1 MNNFFERRYIIAGIF
16 ITVIL
21 ILLARLYYI
30 QIVDDRYL
38 TIANGNVIKRFVQFP
53 ARGVIVDRNDKILVT
68 NELVYEVSV
77 IPKDVKPFD
86 TLEFCRLIDITKED
100 FDERLRKARTHSPNL
115 SSAFEKQ
122 LSPKLYAS
130 LQERMSEFSGF
141 TVQPHPIR
149 AYPDSIA
156 AQFLGY
162 IGEVNEEKLKVVGDY
177 YHAGD
182 YIGITGV
189 EKQYEEVLRGQR
201 GVKNM
206 LVNSRG
212 VPQGAFENGAR
223 DTVPIPG
230 ERLTSSLDIRLQKL
244 GETLMQNKVG
254 SIVAIEPSTGEILC
268 FVSSPTYNPNL
279 MSGKA
284 RTKNFGTLYKNP
296 YNPFSIRP
304 TQARYM
310 PGSSFK
316 PLSAL
321 IALQEGIITPANT
334 YNCPGVYRS
343 ITGGRT
349 MKCTHIH
356 GVVNLSGAIAGSCNG
371 YFSWVFE
378 KIMNARG
385 GKATEASYRDWRDK
399 VKKLGIGVKLG
410 VDLPDEK
417 SGILASADFYND
429 RYRRGGWRS
438 STILSLAIGQGEVE
452 ATPLQLANIEAT
464 IANRGFFY
472 KPHLIKAIAGKQV
485 IKEEYLEKNYVGV
498 DGQYFEQV
506 INGMQRVVDDGT
518 AAGSKIPGI
527 VMCGKTGT
535 VQNSYRNGKDH
546 SVFVAFAPRD
556 NPKIA
561 IAVIVE
567 NSGDGGTY
575 AAPIASFIVE
585 KYLKDSI
592 SKRPSGIYPEYYI
605 EKNLLP
611 ELKAPAPKTNVP
623 ADSAKKEVV
632 KVSRKPNNKTANA
645 PTRKT
650 NPGVKLTA
658 ILTKLIDDEYPAA

>member
-1 MNNFFERRYIIAGIF
+1 MNNFFERRYIISGIF
-16 ITVIL
+16 ITVVL

-53 ARGVIVDRNDKILVT
+53 ARGVILDRNQKVLVT
-68 NELVYEVSV
+68 NELVYEISV
-77 IPKDVKPFD
+77 VPKDVKAFD
-86 TLEFCRLIDITKED
+86 TLEFCRLIEITKED
-100 FDERLRKARTHSPNL
+100 FDERLRKAKVYSPNL

-122 LSPKLYAS
+122 LSQKLHAS
-130 LQERMSEFSGF
+130 LQERMSEFPGF

-149 AYPDSIA
+149 TYPDSTA

-162 IGEVNEEKLKVVGDY
+162 IGEVTPEKLEKLGDY

-212 VPQGAFENGAR
+212 VPQGSFENGAR
-223 DTVPIPG
+223 DTVPVPG
-230 ERLTSSLDIRLQKL
+230 KRLTSSLDIRLQKL
-244 GETLMQNKVG
+244 GETLLKNKVG

-268 FVSSPTYNPNL
+268 FVSSPTYDPNMMTGRGRSANYRAL
-279 MSGKA
+279 HS
-284 RTKNFGTLYKNP
+284 NP

-304 TQARYM
+304 IQARYM

-321 IALQEGIITPANT
+321 VALQDGIITPSTT
-334 YNCPGVYRS
+334 YDCPGTYRS
-343 ITGGRT
+343 MTGRRP
-349 MKCTHIH
+349 MKCTHVH
-356 GVVNLSGAIAGSCNG
+356 GRVNLSGAIAGSCNG

-385 GKATEASYRDWRDK
+385 LKATEASYIDWRNK
-399 VKKLGIGVKLG
+399 IKKLGIGVKLD
-410 VDLPDEK
+410 VDLPDER
-417 SGILASADFYND
+417 SGLLASADFYNKT
-429 RYRRGGWRS
+429 YRKGGWRS

-452 ATPLQLANIEAT
+452 ATPLQMANIECT
-464 IANRGFFY
+464 IANRGYFY
-472 KPHLIKAIAGKQV
+472 KPHLIKSIGDKQI
-485 IKEEYLEKNYVGV
+485 IKEEYLKKNYVGV
-498 DGQYFEQV
+498 DAEYFEQV
-506 INGMQRVVDDGT
+506 INGMQSVVDYGT

-535 VQNSYRNGKDH
+535 VQNASRNGEDH

-592 SKRPSGIYPEYYI
+592 SRRPSGIYPEYYI

-611 ELKAPAPKTNVP
+611 EPKVKAPKINLP
-623 ADSAKKEVV
+623 ADTAKKEVV
-632 KVSRKPNNKTANA
+632 KINRQPDSKKRGLPKGKPNQ
-645 PTRKT
+645 
-650 NPGVKLTA
+650 GVKLTA
-658 ILTKLIDDEYPAA
+658 ITKLNDDEYPAA

>member
-16 ITVIL
+16 ITVVL

-30 QIVDDRYL
+30 QIVDDQYL
-38 TIANGNVIKRFVQFP
+38 TIANGNVIKRFIQYP
-53 ARGVIVDRNDKILVT
+53 ARGVIVDRNEKVLVT
-68 NELVYEVSV
+68 NELVYEVSIV
-77 IPKDVKPFD
+77 TKDVKPFD
-86 TLEFCRLIDITKED
+86 TLEFCRLIDITKDD
-100 FDERLRKARTHSPNL
+100 FDERFKDAKIKSPN
-115 SSAFEKQ
+115 APYPFEKQ
-122 LSPKLYAS
+122 LSTALYAS
-130 LQERMSEFSGF
+130 LQERMSEFPGF

-149 AYPDSIA
+149 SYPDSIA

-162 IGEVNEEKLKVVGDY
+162 IGEVNDAKIAKSGGY
-177 YHAGD
+177 YHRGD

-189 EKQYEEVLRGQR
+189 EKQYEDVLRGQR
-201 GVKNM
+201 GVKNI

-223 DTVPIPG
+223 DTVPVPG

-268 FVSSPTYNPNL
+268 WVSPPTYNPNL
-279 MSGKA
+279 MTGK
-284 RTKNFGTLYKNP
+284 RGNNYKIIRSNP
-296 YNPFSIRP
+296 YKPFLQRP
-304 TQARYM
+304 IQVDYM

-321 IALQEGIITPANT
+321 IALQQGIISPAT
-334 YNCPGVYRS
+334 GYFCPGSYRS

-349 MKCTHIH
+349 MKCTHVH
-356 GVVNLSGAIAGSCNG
+356 GYVDLSGAIAGSCNG
-371 YFSWVFE
+371 YFSMVFE

-385 GKATEASYRDWRDK
+385 AKATEASYAEWRNK
-399 VKKLGIGVKLG
+399 VKKFGIGIKLD
-410 VDLPDEK
+410 VDIPEENK
-417 SGILASADFYND
+417 GILFSADDYND
-429 RYRRGGWRS
+429 RYRKGGWRS
-438 STILSLAIGQGEVE
+438 STILSLAIGQSEVE

-464 IANRGFFY
+464 IANRGFYY
-472 KPHLIKAIAGKQV
+472 KPHLIKAIGGKPV
-485 IKEEYLEKNYVGV
+485 IKQEYLEKNYVDV
-498 DGQYFEQV
+498 DAKYFEQV
-506 INGMQRVVDDGT
+506 IDGMQKVVDYGT

-535 VQNSYRNGKDH
+535 VQNSGKDH

-561 IAVIVE
+561 ICVVVE

-592 SKRPSGIYPEYYI
+592 SRRPSGIFPEYYI

-611 ELKAPAPKTNVP
+611 GLVPAPKAKTP
-623 ADSAKKEVV
+623 ADTAKQEVV
-632 KVSRKPNNKTANA
+632 KVSRKPNNKTSNTPA
-645 PTRKT
+645 RKT
-650 NPGVKLTA
+650 SPGVKLTA
-658 ILTKLIDDEYPAA
+658 MLTKLNDDEYPAA